1 MRLLWTEA
9 NGSDITK
16 WEKEKWF
23 FQKCHFDSASHEK
36 IIVIWSKGDKQ
47 CVYQQANKWSKGASA
62 WLTSRKLRPS
72 HLMTSLNSIKL
83 IRSTHFMTN
92 RVWMALIRSVP
103 NLQCFDYLM
112 EMVKKSC
119 LVSWWHRFTPHND
132 QWILLDFAQYTVL
145 HGNTILRWLIILKQ
159 KNLKRKICDCFH
171 FASFIF
177 SSCLL
182 LV

>member
-1 MRLLWTEA
+1 MTPCEDWNLADEA
-9 NGSDITK
+9 IVNGSK
-16 WEKEKWF
+16 WKWHNEMR
-23 FQKCHFDSASHEK
+23 KRK
-36 IIVIWSKGDKQ
+36 VIVPKMPHWFCQSWKDYHDLVQGWQ
-47 CVYQQANKWSKGASA
+47 AVCLSTSQQVIRWASA

-132 QWILLDFAQYTVL
+132 QWILPDFAQYTVL

-159 KNLKRKICDCFH
+159 ENLKRRNCDCFY
-171 FASFIF
+171 
-177 SSCLL
+177 
-182 LV
+182 